1 MKRMLLSVAAAMA
14 LLAPGIRAESSLGIG
29 PRVFRTVDSLPHQ
42 YTEMGAGA
50 FINWR
55 TYWTDLISGQ
65 VELALYEDGF
75 AGAPQEV
82 VAPQAFLLLGRDFYA
97 GFGAG
102 ILFSDGDLADKPFLA
117 LRAGY
122 QWPWGEYLMV
132 DLNATY
138 EYGEWEGVTKFSPK
152 EECDTISIGL
162 GLRLNF

>member
-1 MKRMLLSVAAAMA
+1 MKHIWSSAVVAVAMLASGA
-14 LLAPGIRAESSLGIG
+14 RAESSLGIG
-29 PRVFRTVDSLPHQ
+29 PRVFRKVDNVPRQ

-50 FINWR
+50 FVNWR
-55 TYWTDLISGQ
+55 TYWTDLVSGQ

-75 AGAPQEV
+75 AGSPKEV
-82 VAPQAFLLLGRDFYA
+82 IAPQAFVLLGREFYA

-117 LRAGY
+117 LRVGY
-122 QWPWGEYLMV
+122 QWPWGEALTV

-138 EYGEWEGVTKFSPK
+138 EYGEWDGVSKFLPK
-152 EECDTISIGL
+152 EESDTLSIGL